1 MQLIVHN
8 PIGCSKWISRSLTLH
23 IESCSE
29 SLIVERVVVSSSK
42 RGKWLVLPVVTVVM
56 AADSGIVARLN
67 RFSGDCI
74 IELLMSIHKYSTES
88 DKHTTL
94 KWSSRIRFGEL
105 SWKSEKVL
113 HKAWSRNQIAI
124 TSYSSYHSPSSSA
137 RHVKKAL
144 ELHIHFSISENEE
157 AVGRCYFYLATWLR
171 TSLGWF
177 ANQISR
183 HDAISGSVPVEF
195 RRRARIALFKVDG
208 ECLRKRAENRFK
220 LRPEAS
226 AREELPVVAS

>member
-8 PIGCSKWISRSLTLH
+8 PIGCSKWISRSFTLH

-74 IELLMSIHKYSTES
+74 IELLISIHKYSTES

-105 SWKSEKVL
+105 SWKSEKAL
-113 HKAWSRNQIAI
+113 HNMEKKSRNQIAI

-137 RHVKKAL
+137 RHVKK
-144 ELHIHFSISENEE
+144 
-157 AVGRCYFYLATWLR
+157 
-171 TSLGWF
+171 
-177 ANQISR
+177 
-183 HDAISGSVPVEF
+183 
-195 RRRARIALFKVDG
+195 
-208 ECLRKRAENRFK
+208 
-220 LRPEAS
+220 EAS
-226 AREELPVVAS
+226 HSFFNKWERGSARTMLFLPGHLIKDEFGFIR